1 LISTP
6 AVIGVAPHAGW
17 GIFVCV
23 AIDGGIP
30 VVLDRRRSELI
41 EAGLPTQPYHHETL
55 TMDHHEADAL
65 VSRVRMSVA
74 ECARRALD
82 QIRRDVGPNHEVT
95 AIAIREAPYPRLPE
109 SVAEVHNAGRLLYA
123 ADGMIYQH
131 ALCDAAEKVRLEV
144 YRHHRGDELRRAAE
158 ALGSSE
164 AAVDGLMNEL
174 RHTLGPP
181 WTKEHRM
188 ACAASIAVLARLG
201 AIESLPA

>member
-1 LISTP
+1 MSTP
-6 AVIGVAPHAGW
+6 AVIGVAQHAGW

-30 VVLDRRRSELI
+30 VVIDRRRSELI
-41 EAGLPTQPYHHETL
+41 EPGLPTQPYHHETL

-82 QIRRDVGPNHEVT
+82 QIRRDVGPNHDVK
-95 AIAIREAPYPRLPE
+95 AIAIREAPYPRLPD
-109 SVAEVHNAGRLLYA
+109 SVAEVHHAGRLLYA
-123 ADGMIYQH
+123 ADGMIYQR

-144 YRHHRGDELRRAAE
+144 YQHRRGDELRRAAE

-201 AIESLPA
+201 SIESLLA